1 MTTKQ
6 KKQTFKPVPE
16 VGKEYHFWDDGK
28 SSSSRHYICRCE
40 RVVKSIKEAKAIKF
54 TLRKYENFL
63 KDSPYTEYEVSLYDV
78 WKDSVK
84 KHNWLIAEDTDA
96 FVEIS
101 CPNYDENKLWA
112 VRTKDGGWFT
122 LDIQSSWQGGDVDVT
137 GEKFNNIIEQ
147 YEDEGEYGLVE
158 EYKNETYERVDV
170 H

>member
-1 MTTKQ
+1 MIVLNKE
-6 KKQTFKPVPE
+6 KRNDPIPE

-28 SSSSRHYICRCE
+28 SSPSRHYICRCE
-40 RVVKSIKEAKAIKF
+40 RIVKSIKEAKAIKF
-54 TLRKYENFL
+54 TLRKYANFL

-84 KHNWLIAEDTDA
+84 KHYWLIAEDTDA

-101 CPNYDENKLWA
+101 CPKYDENNLWA

-137 GEKFNNIIEQ
+137 GKK
-147 YEDEGEYGLVE
+147 YEYIVENAYDEGNWELAD
-158 EYKNETYERVDV
+158 EYKNETYD
-170 H
+170 